1 MLSMVYIRDNERDT
15 YFFFQA
21 EDGIRD
27 ALINP
32 TEAVRIILKQAPGEA
47 LCPACLAFSCS
58 TSLTEMRKIT
68 TALVHDSKE
77 FRNVSLTCAS
87 CRRLTATIVYPGPAT
102 E

>member
-1 MLSMVYIRDNERDT
+1 
-15 YFFFQA
+15 
-21 EDGIRD
+21 
-27 ALINP
+27 
-32 TEAVRIILKQAPGEA
+32 
-47 LCPACLAFSCS
+47 
-58 TSLTEMRKIT
+58 MRKIT